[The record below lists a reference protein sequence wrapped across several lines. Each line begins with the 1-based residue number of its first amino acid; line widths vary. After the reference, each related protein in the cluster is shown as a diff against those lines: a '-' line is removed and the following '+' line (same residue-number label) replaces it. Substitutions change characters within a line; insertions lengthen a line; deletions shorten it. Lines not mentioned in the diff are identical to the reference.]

1 MSWLTVGE
9 QYTDSQPTGD
19 LGGGGGGLFQSSEVS
34 QKIMRYVLLNYAPK
48 PPELCKL
55 HNI

>member
-19 LGGGGGGLFQSSEVS
+19 LGGGGGLFQSSEVS